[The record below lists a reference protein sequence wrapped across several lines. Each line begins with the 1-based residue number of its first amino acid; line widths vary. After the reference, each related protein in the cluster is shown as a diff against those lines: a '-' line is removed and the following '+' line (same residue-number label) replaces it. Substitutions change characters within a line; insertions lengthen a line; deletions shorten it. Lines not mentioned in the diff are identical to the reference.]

1 MAKAK
6 QAKSRPVKT
15 DAKKKTRKEKAFKP
29 AKPQVPSVNLL
40 PPRLEFEKNK
50 QTTKRSMTVIAIGF
64 VSVCVVLFGGQLVL
78 NHFATTAVDNQR
90 ALLEAKQEE
99 LTGMD
104 SIAKFVES
112 IERRDKLIATLQGDQ
127 MNYVAITN
135 DLLDAIPATGAI
147 ESLSL
152 TVSKA
157 RTGTPVDLA
166 GACGPVVDPIGIQ
179 DAAIVGCLSA
189 TITVPLSAD
198 PAAMTGLLSE
208 SVYLVNVDI
217 ATVETETP
225 ATDPEGVPTVQ
236 RKFKITAAVVSAG
249 LLRAAP
255 AEIVKPTTEPAAEE
269 GEE

>member
-50 QTTKRSMTVIAIGF
+50 QTTKRSMTIIAIGF
-64 VSVCVVLFGGQLVL
+64 VSVCAVLFGGQLIL
-78 NHFATTAVDNQR
+78 NHFSTAAVDNQR

-99 LTGMD
+99 LIGMD

-112 IERRDKLIATLQGDQ
+112 IEKREQLIRTLQGDQ
-127 MNYVAITN
+127 MNYVGITN
-135 DLLDAIPATGAI
+135 DLLDAIPATGEI

-152 TVSKA
+152 SVSKA
-157 RTGTPVDLA
+157 RTGSPVDLA

-179 DAAIVGCLSA
+179 DATIVGCLSA

-198 PAAMTGLLSE
+198 PAAMTGVLSE

-217 ATVETETP
+217 ATMESETP
-225 ATDPEGVPTVQ
+225 AVEPDGVPAVE
-236 RKFKITAAVVSAG
+236 RKFKITAAVVSEG

-255 AEIVKPTTEPAAEE
+255 VEAVKPPTETATEE